1 MSTVRH
7 LNVFGDK
14 VGAISPAVG
23 IAQFLAWLRNKRGR
37 SGRTTSPQTVRA
49 YTSALPTAFGGIG
62 VLDELDDTAGR
73 ERVRLNI
80 RTAWAGGAPSTFNAR
95 RAAVAS
101 ALGYFEEQ
109 GWIDDADAVLT
120 GLDREPQPKPDGLRV
135 RPRERIDA
143 LIGDRRHRL
152 EDRTLWAMLYATAAR
167 AEEVLGLDITD
178 LDRPNRRARVIRKGG
193 KHDELMYDIRT
204 ARLLGQ
210 LLAGRTAGPVFLSTR
225 VVRDGTVDDRD
236 LDPVTGRRRMG
247 YRTVERRLDTATGG
261 WDPHDL
267 RHSRL
272 THAGEDGA
280 TEADLMLLSGH
291 EDRRT
296 LQRYLH
302 PTKDG
307 AHRRLDDIDARRGAF
322 TPSATDLADRL
333 DRAARRQAHAVLPA
347 DTRPLPDVAV
357 YDQLL
362 TRSHDRART
371 DEAK

>member
-1 MSTVRH
+1 MSTRARH
-7 LNVFGDK
+7 LNIAGDE
-14 VGAISPAVG
+14 VGAITPAVG
-23 IAQFLAWLRNKRGR
+23 IAQFLAWLSTKRGR
-37 SGRTTSPQTVRA
+37 SGRITSAQTVRA
-49 YTSALPTAFGGIG
+49 YTSALPIAFAGIG
-62 VLDELDDTAGR
+62 VLDELDDEFGR
-73 ERVRLNI
+73 NLVRTNI
-80 RTAWAGGAPSTFNAR
+80 RTAWGASAPSTFNAR

-101 ALGYFEEQ
+101 ALDYFAEHA
-109 GWIDDADAVLT
+109 WIDDAAAVLA

-135 RPRERIDA
+135 RDRSRIDA
-143 LIGDRRHRL
+143 LIADRRHRL
-152 EDRTLWAMLYATAAR
+152 EDRTLWAMLYASAAR
-167 AEEVLGLDITD
+167 AEEVLSLDIDD

-210 LLAGRTAGPVFLSTR
+210 LLAGRTRGPVFLSTR
-225 VVRDGTVDDRD
+225 VVRDGTVDNRD
-236 LDPVTGRRRMG
+236 VDPVTGRRRMG
-247 YRTVERRLDTATGG
+247 YRTVERRLDAATGG

-302 PTKDG
+302 PSKEG
-307 AHRRLDDIDARRGAF
+307 AHRRLDDIDARRGTW
-322 TPSATDLADRL
+322 TPSAADLAERI
-333 DRAARRQAHAVLPA
+333 DRAAQRHAAARLRVDA
-347 DTRPLPDVAV
+347 RPTPDVAV

-362 TRSHDRART
+362 TRPRND
-371 DEAK
+371 

>member
-1 MSTVRH
+1 MPTADRRRLAVAADTS
-7 LNVFGDK
+7 GDGK
-14 VGAISPAVG
+14 SLAPAL
-23 IAQFLAWLRNKRGR
+23 AQYLRWLKNKRGR
-37 SGRTTSPQTVRA
+37 SGRVTSPQTVRA
-49 YTSALPTAFGGIG
+49 YTSALPTAFAGIAR
-62 VLDELDDTAGR
+62 LDELDTDAGR
-73 ERVRLNI
+73 DRVHLNI
-80 RTAWAGGAPSTFNAR
+80 RTAWGSAAPSTWNAR

-101 ALGYFEEQ
+101 ALAYFAAEH
-109 GWIDDADAVLT
+109 WITDADAVLA

-135 RPRERIDA
+135 RDRGDIDA
-143 LIGDRRHRL
+143 LIADRGHRL

-167 AEEVLGLDITD
+167 AEEVLGLDIAD

-210 LLAGRTAGPVFLSTR
+210 LLAGRSAGPVFLSTR
-225 VVRDGTVDDRD
+225 VVRNGTVDRRD
-236 LDPVTGRRRMG
+236 VDPVTGRRRMG
-247 YRTVERRLDTATGG
+247 YRTVERRLDTASGG

-302 PTKDG
+302 PSKEG
-307 AHRRLDDIDARRGAF
+307 AHRRLDDIDARRGTA
-322 TPSATDLADRL
+322 TPSAADLAERI
-333 DRAARRQAHAVLPA
+333 DRAARRHAAARLPV
-347 DTRPLPDVAV
+347 DTRPTPDVAV
-357 YDQLL
+357 YGRLL
-362 TRSHDRART
+362 TRRPQRDG
-371 DEAK
+371 